1 MKRSA
6 GERRRLPARGGERP
20 PDVLL
25 RRADRVAVP
34 DRPGPGGRPVPH
46 RPLPARAPSCQ
57 SPQRPGPAAPQ
68 AGVGLDRTAPPR
80 SGRHGSGRARADR
93 VRGQPHRDR
102 DRRPRSLPRA
112 RHPDR
117 CPVRRTRPDHPP
129 PPGLDAEATCRSR
142 MLTHAERCQKAE
154 NLWPTVLRTHDPEAT
169 QRDPSAMSISTR
181 SWFSRS
187 NQRASRLC
195 HGSVACRASAET
207 RKVAELAVH
216 HIPCDSCSDLTREV
230 LHR

>member
-1 MKRSA
+1 MNTELHQA
-6 GERRRLPARGGERP
+6 VTPN
-20 PDVLL
+20 
-25 RRADRVAVP
+25 ADFQFVSI
-34 DRPGPGGRPVPH
+34 GRWQTAEDFH
-46 RPLPARAPSCQ
+46 TATQ
-57 SPQRPGPAAPQ
+57 SPGFRESAA
-68 AGVGLDRTAPPR
+68 
-80 SGRHGSGRARADR
+80 
-93 VRGQPHRDR
+93 
-102 DRRPRSLPRA
+102 
-112 RHPDR
+112 
-117 CPVRRTRPDHPP
+117 
-129 PPGLDAEATCRSR
+129 
-142 MLTHAERCQKAE
+142 
-154 NLWPTVLRTHDPEAT
+154 